1 MSLAPY
7 THPVTLPSTERRFS
21 FHASQ
26 DNVLLEQVTMLYS
39 LILGL
44 FWVFLRQV
52 LQYDGFPVL
61 KP

>member
-39 LILGL
+39 LILVLKNPKKG
-44 FWVFLRQV
+44 QV
-52 LQYDGFPVL
+52 LQYDGFLVL

>member
-7 THPVTLPSTERRFS
+7 TQPVTLPSTERRFS

-44 FWVFLRQV
+44 FWF
-52 LQYDGFPVL
+52 F
-61 KP
+61 